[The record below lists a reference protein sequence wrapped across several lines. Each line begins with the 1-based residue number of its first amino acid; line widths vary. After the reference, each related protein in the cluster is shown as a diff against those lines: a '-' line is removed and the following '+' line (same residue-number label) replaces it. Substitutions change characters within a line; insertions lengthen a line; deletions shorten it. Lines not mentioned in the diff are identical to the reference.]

1 MTDSLRRAL
10 RSVLWLLIA
19 AIAAVPAAATLLD
32 LPAEKATGVVA
43 VLAPFVAA
51 VTKIINALEDQGSIP
66 ALLKAPASD
75 GLDPVPNE
83 AGQSTV
89 LVVVATIAAIA
100 LILWMVG
107 IIPPD

>member
-19 AIAAVPAAATLLD
+19 AIAAVPAAVGLLE

-43 VLAPFVAA
+43 VLTPFVAA
-51 VTKIINALEDQGSIP
+51 VTKIINALEDSGSIP

-75 GLDPVPNE
+75 GVDPVPNE